1 MTTSNYSA
9 ETVKAIKNLVKE
21 KRWKKIL
28 MIYYSEADKLPP
40 FPVFLKSIKDEEGKR
55 KIINYLIFKEK
66 DPFFE
71 RTGFLKSHFFRKTGI
86 EKMNKDFLKKREIL
100 LQKIKQKEQ
109 NVSDES

>member
-1 MTTSNYSA
+1 MIKNNYSA
-9 ETVKAIKNLVKE
+9 ETIKTIKNLVKE

-71 RTGFLKSHFFRKTGI
+71 KTGFLKGHFFRKTGI
-86 EKMNKDFLKKREIL
+86 EKMNRDFLIKREKL

-109 NVSDES
+109 NVLNES